1 MMEQVALSG
10 VEPGQR
16 CRVEEIGLSG
26 PLARRLMDLGLIEGT
41 EAVCRLRGPWG
52 DPVAFE
58 VRGTVIALRAAD
70 AGQIFGRVER

>member
-26 PLARRLMDLGLIEGT
+26 PLARRLMDLGLMEGT
-41 EAVCRLRGPWG
+41 EAVCRLPG
-52 DPVAFE
+52 
-58 VRGTVIALRAAD
+58 AL
-70 AGQIFGRVER
+70 GGSGGL

>member
-16 CRVEEIGLSG
+16 CRVEEIGCPAVG
-26 PLARRLMDLGLIEGT
+26 PAPDGFGADGRDGGGLP
-41 EAVCRLRGPWG
+41 APGPWG